1 MLMCLSMLVEHF
13 KGSGLNNVYVQ
24 VHVHV
29 VVEHFEGS
37 GLNNVDVL
45 VHVVV
50 EHFKVNLV
58 VLVDSI
64 QLSLKYKKNTIQ
76 RNLAYRFFLKRSIH
90 IA

>member
-13 KGSGLNNVYVQ
+13 KGSGLTNVYVQ

-64 QLSLKYKKNTIQ
+64 QLSLIYKKKHEQKTQIKS
-76 RNLAYRFFLKRSIH
+76 FLIVF
-90 IA
+90 